1 MPLAS
6 SIVLIKVATMG
17 RRRYVSER
25 VRVKDLSSLQSIQR
39 GRRSF
44 ELYQEVKHCWSV
56 RTQFSRIS
64 EPPHKWT
71 FLGTLRGV
79 LSYKKT
85 ETQRFNK
92 VGALKVTHS
101 LWMLT
106 TQLPSMPRTWCPP
119 TILVL
124 MCTKHD
130 VLVSE
135 HKDALSSKHLS
146 IHFHY
151 SRDGGKCL

>member
-1 MPLAS
+1 MSSRWMTCPWHPL
-6 SIVLIKVATMG
+6 ILRRVATME
-17 RRRYVSER
+17 RRR
-25 VRVKDLSSLQSIQR
+25 DLSSLQSTKR
-39 GRRSF
+39 GCRRF
-44 ELYQEVKHCWSV
+44 KLYQEVKHCWSV

-71 FLGTLRGV
+71 FLGKPRDVYSLKNARGNEGWSIIV
-79 LSYKKT
+79 
-85 ETQRFNK
+85 
-92 VGALKVTHS
+92 KVTHS

-106 TQLPSMPRTWCPP
+106 TQLPSMPCTWCPP

-135 HKDALSSKHLS
+135 HKGRSAFP
-146 IHFHY
+146 IHSHY
-151 SRDGGKCL
+151 SM